1 MNKIEEARKE
11 KGWSRRELED
21 KSDVSFMTIYLIER
35 QNYKAK
41 SWIIQKIANAL
52 DISLDE
58 LKEFIK

>member
-1 MNKIEEARKE
+1 MNKIEETRKE